1 MTSLLGKIFARG
13 IEDDEEIAFRP
24 TRNFTQADIV
34 KLSERAASQ
43 WRDEFSNLL
52 SCFELNG
59 ELGLWATLQTY
70 YQSKGLSEAVSGAV
84 EDGDEAAFIKAMFRT
99 QCAAFVD
106 LYEKR
111 NALSR
116 IQLIQDLPAAAAIE
130 YARLRQYA
138 GTLSAVSA
146 APTAVR
152 SAAPVVT
159 ETPVEVAAREWKEL
173 SGDQFRVKYLN
184 HQGNRKF
191 YEQALAQGLIR

>member
-13 IEDDEEIAFRP
+13 VEDDDEVVFRP
-24 TRNFTQADIV
+24 SRNFTQTEIV

-59 ELGLWATLQTY
+59 EFGLWSILQTY
-70 YQSKGLSEAVSGAV
+70 YQSKGLSDAVSEAV
-84 EDGDEAAFIKAMFRT
+84 EDGDEAAFTKAMFRN
-99 QCAAFVD
+99 QCAAFAD

-116 IQLIQDLPAAAAIE
+116 IQLVQDLPAAAAIE

-138 GTLSAVSA
+138 GTVSAVSA
-146 APTAVR
+146 VPAAVR

-159 ETPVEVAAREWKEL
+159 ESPIETCVREFREMPSQAWKNKWL
-173 SGDQFRVKYLN
+173 NNQKNRPIADQAFAEGR
-184 HQGNRKF
+184 
-191 YEQALAQGLIR
+191 I